1 MKTEMSEHLQK
12 SYCSEHTEMP
22 IWFHLCHL
30 EEADFARFY
39 IYYQYAYYY
48 FSFLYYYY

>member
-1 MKTEMSEHLQK
+1 MKTDISEHSQK
-12 SYCSEHTEMP
+12 SYCSEDTEMP
-22 IWFHLCHL
+22 IWFCPCYL

-39 IYYQYAYYY
+39 NCYHYGYYY